1 MVKKSGLWPL
11 VEYSFHAPN
20 RHLIS
25 SMVERWHPETN
36 TFHLPFGE
44 MTITLDDVTQIIGI
58 PVMGRAVD
66 KTGSSVSVSYLKYLG
81 DMEDIA
87 SVGWGAA
94 TLAHLYRQ
102 LGIASRAK
110 CRQISGFLTL
120 LEVSSFTPPC
130 LVDPFA

>member
-1 MVKKSGLWPL
+1 MNEIHEELRLHNGSALRLNWLRDKLVLKSTSL
-11 VEYSFHAPN
+11 
-20 RHLIS
+20 
-25 SMVERWHPETN
+25 PEECIH
-36 TFHLPFGE
+36 FVVRGFLLFVLGC
-44 MTITLDDVTQIIGI
+44 TLFC
-58 PVMGRAVD
+58 D